1 MNCTLKRYTIPIFT
15 LILIFFGKDTFGQDF
30 NFSLFNQ
37 NQSYYNP
44 AFVGMQKGLITG
56 NFIYRKQWLNFPGDF
71 STKHFNADW
80 KNYGRHGFG
89 VSATTDIEG
98 DAFLNTTILGINYS
112 WRGDIDRFSGAF
124 FQLGFKTALIVKK
137 IDVTK
142 FIFSDQ
148 LDEIYGAVYG
158 SSFVPDQNKRHFFDF
173 SVGGL
178 VQFPAEF
185 WNGSTLTSTIGVALH
200 HFTRPNESFQGQ
212 IAKLPMKVTAHA
224 QCEIKT
230 NMHSFDRSSK
240 FFVTPWMLFES
251 RGETTFDVQ
260 SSSVLLG
267 GIDFCSNPFSAGIAY
282 RTHPKKS
289 DGVNYNSL
297 IFRLG
302 MRVYGGNKK
311 RSYRFFYAYDLAVN
325 NYTKFTRDSHE
336 IGVSID
342 FFYKRKYKC
351 INSF

>member
-1 MNCTLKRYTIPIFT
+1 MRYIIPIFIF
-15 LILIFFGKDTFGQDF
+15 ILIFFGKDTFAQDF

-44 AFVGMQKGLITG
+44 AFVGMQQGLITG
-56 NFIYRKQWLNFPGDF
+56 NIVYRKQWINFPGNF
-71 STKHFNADW
+71 CTMHFNADW
-80 KNYGRHGFG
+80 KNYGKHGFG
-89 VSATTDIEG
+89 VSVVNDIDG
-98 DAFLNTTILGINYS
+98 DAFLSTTVLGANYS
-112 WRGDIDRFSGAF
+112 WRGNIDRFSDTF
-124 FQLGFKTALIVKK
+124 FQLGFRTSLIIKK
-137 IDVTK
+137 VDITK

-148 LDEIYGAVYG
+148 LDPIYGAVYG
-158 SSFVPDQNKRHFFDF
+158 SSFIPDQNKRSFMDF

-178 VQFPAEF
+178 FQFPAEI
-185 WNGSTLTSTIGVALH
+185 WTNTLTNTVGVALH

-212 IAKLPMKVTAHA
+212 SARLPMKITAHA
-224 QCEIKT
+224 QSEIKT
-230 NMHSFDRSSK
+230 DVASFDRSSK
-240 FFVTPWMLFES
+240 LFITPWVLFEN

-267 GIDFCSNPFSAGIAY
+267 GIDLCTSPFSAGIAY

-289 DGVNYNSL
+289 DGINYNSI

-302 MRVYGGNKK
+302 MRFYMGNKQ
-311 RSYRFFYAYDLAVN
+311 RSYRFFYVYDLAVN

-336 IGVSID
+336 IGFSMD